1 MCSSFSDF
9 FIRGADQLFS
19 EVLINP
25 FGEDDEDFDLN
36 YIIDRKVFAL
46 FQTFYNVDADS
57 AIESE

>member
-1 MCSSFSDF
+1 M
-9 FIRGADQLFS
+9 
-19 EVLINP
+19 LINP
-25 FGEDDEDFDLN
+25 FGEDDEDLN

>member
-1 MCSSFSDF
+1 M
-9 FIRGADQLFS
+9 
-19 EVLINP
+19 LINP

-46 FQTFYNVDADS
+46 LRIFFQTFYNVDADS